1 VNALADNGDTPL
13 HVAMRLSDENQC
25 LIITK
30 LLDEAG
36 CSLCEPDADDKPP
49 IHAAVVRGFVSVVE
63 YLLSQDVPLPSRI
76 LFAALQSIVVKRV
89 EMIRLLVS
97 KGASI
102 HVLNPNGDAL
112 LHFTMRSLDRSVCL
126 EIASI
131 LIDVGCNP
139 LALNLRGETP
149 LHIAVQQGYHEIFN
163 YLASFSSSSGILSL
177 LQDDPAV
184 QVPML
189 RSLIDNADGSR
200 FSPEEDA
207 AMMQFVREL
216 LEDPSNRREWATIF
230 VGAAGDVSARS
241 SGNEVLLDIAL
252 KRGLHKIVD
261 LLLPPDLPL
270 PPATLD
276 LFIALRCQPSNIPFL
291 IRRGADVHALDEHGD
306 TLLHVATWILGETQ
320 WLTTTQVL
328 VEAGCNPFTPNV
340 ANKQPIHIAVSR
352 GFESVVKY
360 LLSYTFNAEASLP
373 PDLLF
378 TALQYHAKHSMIR
391 LLVDHGAAASHL
403 VPNGNR
409 LLHKDLKPIVD
420 ENEYLRTMKFLC
432 EAGCNSFPP
441 DACGNTPLHF
451 AVTRGFT
458 SVVAYLLSRDLP
470 LPSDILFALRQSSRF
485 RRYRPRGDH
494 KWISMISSL
503 VRKGADVHAQD
514 RNRNTLLHHV
524 LSMGALLDSDCLEVI
539 KIFTEAGCSASIR
552 NVDGK
557 LPIQIAVTRKLLS
570 VVEYLLLRNAAF
582 PPDILFTVLGDQST
596 SSDEVLRMV
605 SLFVEHGADVCI
617 IAANG
622 DTVLHVALAWA
633 ARRRAWWGADYV
645 NQLLDIVDALVRA
658 GCNPHACD
666 ARGRTP
672 LELAVARGHPN
683 IADYL
688 RRIPPV
694 PAILT
699 SSSPTE

>member
-1 VNALADNGDTPL
+1 
-13 HVAMRLSDENQC
+13 MRLPDENQC

-30 LLDEAG
+30 LIAEAG
-36 CSLCEPDADDKPP
+36 GSICELDADDKPP
-49 IHAAVVRGFVSVVE
+49 IHAAVVQGFVSVVE
-63 YLLSQDVPLPSRI
+63 YLLSRDVPLPSRI
-76 LFAALQSIVVKRV
+76 LFAALQATVVKRV

-97 KGASI
+97 KGANV

-112 LHFTMRSLDRSVCL
+112 LHVTMRSLNSSVCL
-126 EIASI
+126 EITRI
-131 LIDVGCNP
+131 LIEVGCNP
-139 LALNLRGETP
+139 SALNLRDEIP
-149 LHIAVQQGYHEIFN
+149 LHIAAKQGHHEVIS
-163 YLASFSSSSGILSL
+163 YLISFSSSSDISSL
-177 LQDDPAV
+177 LRDDSAV
-184 QVPML
+184 QLPMK
-189 RSLIDNADGSR
+189 
-200 FSPEEDA
+200 EEAA
-207 AMMQFVREL
+207 AMQSVREFL
-216 LEDPSNRREWATIF
+216 DEWAN
-230 VGAAGDVSARS
+230 VRAAGDVSALS
-241 SGNEVLLDIAL
+241 SGNAVLFDIAL
-252 KRGLHKIVD
+252 KRGLVKIAD
-261 LLLPPDLPL
+261 LLLPPHLPL
-270 PPATLD
+270 PPATSD

-306 TLLHVATWILGETQ
+306 TPLHVATGILNETQ
-320 WLTTTQVL
+320 CLTTTQVL
-328 VEAGCNPFTPNV
+328 VNAGCNHFTPNV
-340 ANKQPIHIAVSR
+340 ANKQAIHIAVSR

-378 TALQYHAKHSMIR
+378 TALQYYTKHSMIR
-391 LLVDHGAAASHL
+391 LLVDHGADASHL
-403 VPNGNR
+403 VPNGDH
-409 LLHKDLKPIVD
+409 LVHKDLKPIVD
-420 ENEYLRTMKFLC
+420 ENEYLLTMKFLC

-451 AVTRGFT
+451 AITRGFT

-470 LPSDILFALRQSSRF
+470 LPSDILFALDSPSRF
-485 RRYRPRGDH
+485 RRRRFVAGRE
-494 KWISMISSL
+494 WISMISSL